1 MDTALVREQLAFVCG
16 EVNYQSALAG
26 REFKFFINKNLVDYF
41 GGNREVAFKRTQR
54 ALMMLQELGF
64 LELKNDSFVELDY
77 DEVDRYDSAWF
88 VLKLKDEFF
97 GDADDLQSSKPS
109 FNART
114 GKLIIEGKTIEFE
127 PKTRK
132 SVILMLSLRRAGVGV
147 GFETVNAE
155 YNKIDGTVDLTD
167 KQIRDDVA
175 QINAKINRT
184 LPEVTDFLS
193 AKSGYV
199 RIKQ

>member
-1 MDTALVREQLAFVCG
+1 
-16 EVNYQSALAG
+16 
-26 REFKFFINKNLVDYF
+26 
-41 GGNREVAFKRTQR
+41 
-54 ALMMLQELGF
+54 
-64 LELKNDSFVELDY
+64 
-77 DEVDRYDSAWF
+77 
-88 VLKLKDEFF
+88 
-97 GDADDLQSSKPS
+97 
-109 FNART
+109 
-114 GKLIIEGKTIEFE
+114 
-127 PKTRK
+127 
-132 SVILMLSLRRAGVGV
+132 MLSLRRAGVGV